1 MAKAVARICQDIV
14 MNPERKFIRLQE
26 IGLAHFLAWPV
37 AMMIA
42 VMLGLNTF
50 AQLGI
55 ISILLCTSGMV
66 FLSLGDIGRRELAD
80 QRETKNKGVR

>member
-1 MAKAVARICQDIV
+1 

-55 ISILLCTSGMV
+55 ISILL
-66 FLSLGDIGRRELAD
+66 
-80 QRETKNKGVR
+80 